1 MSGMKWMLGV
11 AALLMASGAQASF
24 LRITNLDKVAHT
36 VRYETSGSEEN
47 YTIAPGETEMLVG
60 QPAGRLSLVSAPKP
74 VKATSA
80 VQSDG
85 LLSDFIGNGRTMDIP
100 AEPRDEFVI
109 WPGGEIGIQRRM
121 RTPRY

>member
-1 MSGMKWMLGV
+1 MRKLC
-11 AALLMASGAQASF
+11 LLACVLIASGAQASF

-47 YTIAPGETEMLVG
+47 FTIEPGETEMLVG

-74 VKATSA
+74 VKATSPI
-80 VQSDG
+80 QSDG
-85 LLSDFIGNGRTMDIP
+85 LLAEFIGNNRTIDIP
-100 AEPRDEFVI
+100 AEPRDSFVI
-109 WPGGEIGIQRRM
+109 WPGGDLAIQRRM

>member
-1 MSGMKWMLGV
+1 MRKLFLLACV
-11 AALLMASGAQASF
+11 LMATGAQASF

-36 VRYETSGSEEN
+36 VRYEASGGEQN

-121 RTPRY
+121 RSPRY

>member
-1 MSGMKWMLGV
+1 MRKLFLLACV
-11 AALLMASGAQASF
+11 LMATGAQASF
-24 LRITNLDKVAHT
+24 LRVTNLDKVAHT
-36 VRYETSGSEEN
+36 VRYEASGGEQN
-47 YTIAPGETEMLVG
+47 YTIEPGETEMLVG
-60 QPAGRLSLVSAPKP
+60 QPAGRLSLISAPKP
-74 VKATSA
+74 VKATST

-121 RTPRY
+121 RSPRY

>member
-1 MSGMKWMLGV
+1 MRKLFLLACV
-11 AALLMASGAQASF
+11 LMATGAQASF

-36 VRYETSGSEEN
+36 VRYEASGSEQN
-47 YTIAPGETEMLVG
+47 FTIAPGETEMLVG
-60 QPAGRLSLVSAPKP
+60 QPAGRLSLLSSPKP

-85 LLSDFIGNGRTMDIP
+85 LLAEFIGNGRTMDIP

-121 RTPRY
+121 RSPRY